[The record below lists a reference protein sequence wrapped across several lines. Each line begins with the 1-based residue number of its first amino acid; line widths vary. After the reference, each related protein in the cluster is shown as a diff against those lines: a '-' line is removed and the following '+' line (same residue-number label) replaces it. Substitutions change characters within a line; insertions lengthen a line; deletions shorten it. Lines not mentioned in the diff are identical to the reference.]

1 MVRCNNLSI
10 AFLGLGLATAKL
22 TKVVVSPDL
31 TARGSSINE
40 LRGQQTCKK
49 CNKKG
54 MTNFCDGSTF
64 EKGDKK
70 EWAAGGQAVKVG
82 DCKTLM
88 DQLSGTNQ
96 QSFVVFPVESINA
109 NEWNVVTSSQTGNC
123 AFALKAG
130 GAMSGSSGLAMG
142 SGDVF
147 DLVRDSIAKFA
158 EVGKVTAHGK
168 AFCRGQGADLRFADA
183 EVAWKV
189 FNPYG

>member
-1 MVRCNNLSI
+1 MVRINTISI
-10 AFLGLGLATAKL
+10 ALLGLGLASAEL

-82 DCKTLM
+82 DCKKLM

-96 QSFVVFPVESINA
+96 QSFVP
-109 NEWNVVTSSQTGNC
+109 GNC

-130 GAMSGSSGLAMG
+130 GAMSGSSGLALG

-147 DLVRDSIAKFA
+147 ELVRDSIAKFA
-158 EVGKVTAHGK
+158 EGGKVTAHGK
-168 AFCRGQGADLRFADA
+168 AFCRGQGADGRFADA
-183 EVAWKV
+183 DVAWKV